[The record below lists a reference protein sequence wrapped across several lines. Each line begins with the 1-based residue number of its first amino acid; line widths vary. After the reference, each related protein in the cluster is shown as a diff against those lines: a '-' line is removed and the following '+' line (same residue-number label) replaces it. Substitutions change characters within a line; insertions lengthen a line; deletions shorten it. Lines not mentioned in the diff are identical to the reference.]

1 MIETLNS
8 PSLLKVENLV
18 MNFEIRSGIFSGISG
33 YVHAVEDISFEL
45 KKSQTI
51 SLVGESGCGKTTTG
65 RSILRLEEPTSG
77 NIYLNGK
84 NLVEME
90 GEELRKL
97 RSDMQ
102 MIFQDPFSSL
112 NPRMTIGEAVAEPM
126 LIHNLYRGKEL
137 EEKVADLLIRV
148 GISPTNTSRYPHEF
162 SGGQRQR
169 ICIARALGPQP
180 ALIIA
185 DESVSAL
192 DVTIQAQ
199 IINLM
204 MDLQDEF
211 GISFLFIS
219 HDMAVVE
226 RISHFVAVMYL
237 GRIVEIGSRKQIFEN
252 PSHPYTQKLLNA
264 VPVANPKKKRKKSN
278 LSSEEVPSPIK
289 PLGYEAP
296 PVEMNEIDEGHFVS
310 LN

>member
-1 MIETLNS
+1 MVDKLNNQ
-8 PSLLKVENLV
+8 PLLKVENLV
-18 MNFEIRSGIFSGISG
+18 MHFEIRSGFFSSISG
-33 YVHAVEDISFEL
+33 YVRAVDDVSFEL
-45 KKSQTI
+45 KRAQTI

-65 RSILRLEEPTSG
+65 RSILKLEEPTSG
-77 NIYLNGK
+77 NVYFNGK
-84 NLVEME
+84 NLLEMKE
-90 GEELRKL
+90 GELRKI
-97 RSDMQ
+97 RSEMQ

-112 NPRMTIGEAVAEPM
+112 DPRMSIGESVAEPM
-126 LIHNLYRGKEL
+126 LIHNVYYGKEL
-137 EEKVADLLIRV
+137 REKVDDLLITV
-148 GISPTNTSRYPHEF
+148 GIPPENASRYPHEF

-204 MDLQDEF
+204 MELQDEF
-211 GISFLFIS
+211 GISFVFIS

-226 RISHFVAVMYL
+226 RISHKVAVMYL

-264 VPVANPKKKRKKSN
+264 VPIANPKKKQKIREQ
-278 LSSEEVPSPIK
+278 SSEEVPSPIK
-289 PLGYEAP
+289 PLSYEAP
-296 PVEMNEIDEGHFVS
+296 PVKMNEIDEGHFVS

>member
-33 YVHAVEDISFEL
+33 YVHAVDDISFEL
-45 KKSQTI
+45 KKSQTV

-65 RSILRLEEPTSG
+65 RSILKLEEPTSG

-84 NLVEME
+84 NLVEM
-90 GEELRKL
+90 GGDELRKL

-112 NPRMTIGEAVAEPM
+112 NPRMTIGKAVAEPM

-252 PSHPYTQKLLNA
+252 PSHPYTQTLLNA
-264 VPVANPKKKRKKSN
+264 VPVANPKKKRKTRD

>member
-65 RSILRLEEPTSG
+65 RSILMLDEPTSG

-84 NLVEME
+84 NLVEMK

-97 RSDMQ
+97 RADMQ

-148 GISPTNTSRYPHEF
+148 GIPPTNISRYPHEF

-264 VPVANPKKKRKKSN
+264 VPVANPKKKRKKRDP
-278 LSSEEVPSPIK
+278 SSEEVPSPIK

-296 PVEMNEIDEGHFVS
+296 PVKMNEIDEGHFVS